1 MTRAIEWQDNNKRRS
16 DVLRG
21 PELTAAEGWLSI
33 SRSMEPQST
42 ELHDDYI
49 TFSWANAS
57 RIQRLIYSSIGVAF
71 IILVLGLAQKLVA
84 EETARIA
91 NSKSLAAF
99 SLIERERNSEQSL
112 LLASKPIEL
121 YMKLMR

>member
-1 MTRAIEWQDNNKRRS
+1 
-16 DVLRG
+16 
-21 PELTAAEGWLSI
+21 
-33 SRSMEPQST
+33 
-42 ELHDDYI
+42 LHDAYI

-112 LLASKPIEL
+112 LFASEPIEP